1 MPLLAFTVAVAYLPT
16 SLFPSGAELGRWAA
30 LAVGATVLLWS
41 NQLRPLRGFGGRAG
55 LLFLLWCVV
64 GIAWSLDPLTSLGA
78 LLRVGAL
85 ATAALAV
92 SSLERG
98 LLWFAAG
105 VAVSSLVC
113 LWQVWS
119 GAGLEFATGLFA
131 GKNQAVEVA
140 VPLAVWG
147 LLSKHWWVPLM
158 LAPLIM
164 FSGSK
169 EVIAMLL
176 AAGFM
181 VVTIKT
187 AETSWR
193 PREITAG
200 FLMCLIGLALM
211 FAVAVHTNASATL
224 GERATMWHDAWAAW
238 LIHPFGW
245 GFGTFPWLFPTYEY
259 AHNEFVN
266 TLVEVGPLGLA
277 LLVVL
282 LGAALFAPGRLPE
295 RAALA
300 ALCASACLWWPFHA
314 PASALLAAL
323 LIGSLLR
330 RDGREPAGGVAERDC
345 TARPWRAATGALR
358 GTIGG
363 YGMVPTRFSFAP
375 FARAISAGVQRAG
388 ALAGAAL
395 TALIFVTPGHAQPA
409 PSSPPGF
416 SVLASVSATLA
427 VTSVTGRIQLPN
439 STTVYPLVSIYNDG
453 STEAF
458 ISIGGST
465 VTAAACAGTTGTCNS
480 VSLPM
485 GATLNT
491 FVGGGYVAAITSTST
506 TTLRLTQWTG
516 HP

>member
-64 GIAWSLDPLTSLGA
+64 GLAWSLDPLTSLGA
-78 LLRVGAL
+78 LLRVGTL

-92 SSLERG
+92 SSLGRG

-158 LAPLIM
+158 LAPLIL

-181 VVTIKT
+181 VMIVKT

-266 TLVEVGPLGLA
+266 TLVEVGPLGVV

-282 LGAALFAPGRLPE
+282 LGAALSAPGRLPE

-358 GTIGG
+358 GTTGG
-363 YGMVPTRFSFAP
+363 YGMVPTRFSIAP

-427 VTSVTGRIQLPN
+427 VTSVTGRVQLPN